1 MAPRTRSARSY
12 PYDTGAMVL
21 TVAFALLLA
30 IPAMVSGLNDH
41 AARSRWENR
50 PLVELPALFS
60 EEKDTRFFDELDR
73 YLNDHFGFALELNR
87 LYRKLL
93 FYVFRDSPSPDV
105 SLGKDGYV
113 FVTSFKSEPFSVLET
128 LCVRGMDAAVAAV
141 SADAW
146 AQILRHFARAHDHVA
161 LLIVPSKPTLYPE
174 KFTLA
179 IPRRYRERCAQYE
192 QENSVAEA
200 IVRSVQENG
209 NIAVY
214 PYKEF
219 LQQKYDGN
227 FYPRENFHY
236 AGKSAHWLGRE
247 TLNRLGIAVSADYEE
262 NVLGTTVTHDIM
274 NLLGF
279 TRALEL
285 TAYPYTAFQLR
296 SQPQVPEYI
305 RDYFERARQFGVI
318 TSDNP
323 LSQRTALVIGNSF
336 TTFTADHLAPGYRS
350 LTYIMTNDLRQ
361 EEYVRFFTE
370 LVPRISADD
379 LIFVYNDNAASF
391 AAQSWLSELRGADA
405 LP

>member
-1 MAPRTRSARSY
+1 MAPRTRKARSY
-12 PYDTGAMVL
+12 PYDAGARVL
-21 TVAFALLLA
+21 TVAFSLLLA
-30 IPAMVSGLNDH
+30 IPAMVSWFTDH

-50 PLVELPALFS
+50 PLVELPAPFAAR
-60 EEKDTRFFDELDR
+60 KDTRFFDELDQ

-87 LYRKLL
+87 LHRKLL

-128 LCVRGMDAAVAAV
+128 LCVHGMDAQVAAV

-146 AQILRHFARAHDHVA
+146 AQILQHFARTHEHVA

-179 IPRRYRERCAQYE
+179 VPRRYRERCAQYE
-192 QENSVAEA
+192 QENSVSEA
-200 IVRSVQENG
+200 IVRSAQEG
-209 NIAVY
+209 GSIAIY

-219 LQQKYDGN
+219 LQQKYNGN

-247 TLNRLGIAVSADYEE
+247 ALNRLGIAVNADYEE
-262 NVLGTTVTHDIM
+262 NVLGATVTHDIM

-279 TRALEL
+279 TRALEF

-296 SQPQVPEYI
+296 RQPRTPEYI
-305 RDYFERARQFGVI
+305 RDYFERAQQFGVI

-350 LTYIMTNDLRQ
+350 LIYIMTNDLRQ

-370 LVPRISADD
+370 LVPRIGADD
-379 LIFVYNDNAASF
+379 LIFVYNDNG
-391 AAQSWLSELRGADA
+391 AQFVSQMWLSELGRVDV
-405 LP
+405 LH